1 MDNKAYLDEIAVK
14 GKKKFSAGPILTP
27 VMIKLIIVGVAAVI
41 SLIVVATMLGS
52 RNDGSAALHEA
63 VYLRINSLMDKKGP
77 VQSYIKKV
85 KDTNL
90 RTWTTQLIS
99 SLTPAQTSI
108 KAVSKKIGLNTSGSD
123 ADVKAENTK
132 QMNTFKSD
140 LERAYLSGRL
150 DTIYATDM
158 SYQLT
163 LLINLENQARVR
175 TSDATYAKALDD
187 SIRDLT
193 TLEESFRDYSDN
205 H

>member
-99 SLTPAQTSI
+99 SLTTAQTSI

>member
-99 SLTPAQTSI
+99 SLTTAQTSI

-187 SIRDLT
+187 SIHDLT

>member
-99 SLTPAQTSI
+99 SLTTAQTSI
-108 KAVSKKIGLNTSGSD
+108 KAVSNKIGLNTSGSD

>member
-1 MDNKAYLDEIAVK
+1 M
-14 GKKKFSAGPILTP
+14 
-27 VMIKLIIVGVAAVI
+27 
-41 SLIVVATMLGS
+41 
-52 RNDGSAALHEA
+52 
-63 VYLRINSLMDKKGP
+63 
-77 VQSYIKKV
+77 

-99 SLTPAQTSI
+99 SLTTAHTSI

-175 TSDATYAKALDD
+175 TSDTTYAKALDD

>member
-77 VQSYIKKV
+77 VQSYIKMV

-99 SLTPAQTSI
+99 SLTTAQTSI

-175 TSDATYAKALDD
+175 TSDPTYAKALDD

>member
-77 VQSYIKKV
+77 VQSYIKMV

-99 SLTPAQTSI
+99 SLTTAQTSI
-108 KAVSKKIGLNTSGSD
+108 KAVSNKIGLNTSGSD

-175 TSDATYAKALDD
+175 TSDPTYAKALDD

>member
-77 VQSYIKKV
+77 VQSYIKMV

-99 SLTPAQTSI
+99 SLTTAQTSI
-108 KAVSKKIGLNTSGSD
+108 KAVSNKIGLNTSGSD

>member
-99 SLTPAQTSI
+99 SLTTAQTSI
-108 KAVSKKIGLNTSGSD
+108 KAVAKKIGLNTSGSD
-123 ADVKAENTK
+123 ADVKAANTK

>member
-99 SLTPAQTSI
+99 SLTTAQTSI

-175 TSDATYAKALDD
+175 TSDTTYAKALDD